1 MTPSNSLNS
10 LLLLGLFSMTAAACA
25 PRVISGNVMD
35 RNGNPIERA
44 NVRVA
49 PGQVEQITDASG
61 YFMIDYYR
69 DELGELGKLKARTDY
84 QFEVFK
90 AGYHL
95 YKSDA
100 VYYKRGEYI
109 LEPITLKEDTIRVM
123 GNDSNIDPELY
134 PDRSHSAGASYEG
147 E

>member
-1 MTPSNSLNS
+1 
-10 LLLLGLFSMTAAACA
+10 
-25 PRVISGNVMD
+25 
-35 RNGNPIERA
+35 
-44 NVRVA
+44 
-49 PGQVEQITDASG
+49 
-61 YFMIDYYR
+61 MIDYYR
-69 DELGELGKLKARTDY
+69 DELGDLGKLKPRTEY

-95 YKSDA
+95 YKSGA
-100 VYYKRGEYI
+100 VYYKRGEFL

>member
-1 MTPSNSLNS
+1 MNRANSMRR
-10 LLLLGLFSMTAAACA
+10 LLLISLVAVSASACA
-25 PRVISGNVMD
+25 PRIISGTVLD

-49 PGQVEQITDASG
+49 PGEVEQITDASG

-69 DELGELGKLKARTDY
+69 DEMGEIGRLKPRTEY
-84 QFEVFK
+84 RFEVFK

-95 YKSDA
+95 YTSDA
-100 VYYKRGEYI
+100 VYYKRGEFL

-134 PDRSHSAGASYEG
+134 PDRTHSAGASYEG